1 MSWLEVLTEN
11 YLELV
16 WTLVSVGVVFVVYL
30 FYLRLKE
37 YNDLEALK
45 RKERIENGCGTKD

>member
-1 MSWLEVLTEN
+1 MSWLDVLTEN
-11 YLELV
+11 YLGLV
-16 WTLVSVGVVFVVYL
+16 SLLISVGVVFAGYF

-45 RKERIENGCGTKD
+45 RKERIESGRTEF